1 MSLSITTSCTPHTV
15 YKTKTEY
22 VTFSKDLLQECK
34 VVPVQEGAK
43 TKDDLLKL
51 LSIAY
56 TDTLKNVKACNIKT
70 KQASMLND
78 KYIAK
83 ESPSQNK

>member
-1 MSLSITTSCTPHTV
+1 MLLSITTSCTQHTV

-22 VTFSKDLLQECK
+22 VIISKDLLQQCEA
-34 VVPVQEGAK
+34 VPVQEGAQ

-56 TDTLKNVKACNIKT
+56 TNTLKNMNACNIKI
-70 KQASMLND
+70 KQALILND

-83 ESPSQNK
+83 GSPSQNK